1 MHQTYRKSMN
11 RILRT
16 MLIGSLLLGGGMILP
31 HIHSVARAA
40 LTVIDISNLK
50 QNTLTAIRT
59 AEQIRNQIEQIR
71 NQVRSLQTLANST
84 FGPVKSIYQS
94 NMQELNGL
102 LADVQGIS
110 FDLNRIDSEFD
121 QLFPQGTW
129 DQIDFS
135 RYEQYYRDWTKELSE
150 ASKVAMKAQSVVERS
165 QAYNN
170 EAAAILNRSAVADGE
185 VRQLQSANQM
195 LGIMSGQLDGLTQT
209 LAVSARVSAMAAAQ
223 TANREEAER
232 AFLTR
237 MWSDYGNVD
246 KQPYAKY
253 TNMPNLKQ

>member
-16 MLIGSLLLGGGMILP
+16 ILVGGLLLGGGMVLP
-31 HIHSVARAA
+31 HIHSVAQAA

-71 NQVRSLQTLANST
+71 NQVRSLQTLASST

-121 QLFPQGTW
+121 QLFPQGSW

-150 ASKVAMKAQSVVERS
+150 ASKIAMKAQSVVER
-165 QAYNN
+165 
-170 EAAAILNRSAVADGE
+170 
-185 VRQLQSANQM
+185 
-195 LGIMSGQLDGLTQT
+195 
-209 LAVSARVSAMAAAQ
+209 
-223 TANREEAER
+223 
-232 AFLTR
+232 
-237 MWSDYGNVD
+237 
-246 KQPYAKY
+246 
-253 TNMPNLKQ
+253 

>member
-1 MHQTYRKSMN
+1 MHRTDQNYVRK
-11 RILRT
+11 T
-16 MLIGSLLLGGGMILP
+16 GKHLLLAGLLFAATPALP
-31 HIHSVARAA
+31 FMQPEASAA

-50 QNTLTAIRT
+50 QNTLTAVRT
-59 AEQIRNQIEQIR
+59 AEQIQNQIEQIR
-71 NQVRSLQTLANST
+71 NQVRSLQTLPAAT
-84 FGPVKSIYQS
+84 FGPVKSIYDS

-102 LADVQGIS
+102 LSDVQGIS
-110 FDLNRIDSEFD
+110 FDLNQIDGQFN
-121 QLFPQGTW
+121 QLFPQGSW

-150 ASKVAMKAQSVVERS
+150 ASKIAMKAQSVVERS

-170 EAAAILNRSAVADGE
+170 QAAAILNSSAAADGE
-185 VRQLQSANQM
+185 VRQLQSTNQM

-223 TANREEAER
+223 AANREEAER
-232 AFLTR
+232 AFSTQ
-237 MWSDYGNVD
+237 MWSGYGSVD
-246 KQPYAKY
+246 KQANAKY